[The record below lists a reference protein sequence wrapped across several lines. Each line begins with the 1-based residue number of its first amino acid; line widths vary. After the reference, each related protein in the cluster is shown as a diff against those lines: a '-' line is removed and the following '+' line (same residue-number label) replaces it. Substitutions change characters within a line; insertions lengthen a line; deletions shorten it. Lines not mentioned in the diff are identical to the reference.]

1 MEATLQPS
9 DNPPNWDKGNKM
21 ANANNLTAKVRNF
34 DATTVEVFTNTNGR
48 TWNIK
53 VDTTNGRGGVYESE
67 SMYGVAMAYGT
78 ATNKAAREFILRNN
92 NHFDLTIGV
101 EYNEAQLLQFIRNGM
116 K

>member
-1 MEATLQPS
+1 
-9 DNPPNWDKGNKM
+9 M

-34 DATTVEVFTNTNGR
+34 GATTVEVFTNTNGR

-53 VDTTNGRGGVYESE
+53 VDTKTGRSGVYESE
-67 SMYGVAMAYGT
+67 SMCGVAMAYGT

-92 NHFDLTIGV
+92 NHFDLTMGV
-101 EYNEAQLLQFIRNGM
+101 EYNEAQLLQFVRNGM